1 MNLPILKIL
10 VGAVVLFWERRVVLV
25 RVLWAPILIGLI
37 LSLLS
42 ASLAGER
49 GGGLAAVLLLVPLL
63 FVTAILA
70 VRAHRVY
77 LLGSESVA
85 ELPPLSWSQ
94 TETRFLLATLSLG
107 LAFLGLMF
115 FAGMVFTLVG
125 ARPPGTLNPGAMLI
139 ALPAMYVI
147 ARLLPALPAIAVGDE
162 TGRLADAWRKAWA
175 SSRGNGTR
183 VLAVCL
189 LTPLAIKV
197 LLELFAAAPIPGTAV
212 ISTLAGWAVMPAEV
226 ALLSLTY
233 QALRSSEPETPQRL
247 EQ

>member
-10 VGAVVLFWERRVVLV
+10 AGAVVLFWERRVVLV

-42 ASLAGER
+42 ASLAGDR
-49 GGGLAAVLLLVPLL
+49 GGGLSAVLLLVPLL

-115 FAGMVFTLVG
+115 FAGMVFTLAG
-125 ARPPGTLNPGAMLI
+125 ARPPGSLNPGAMLI

-162 TGRLADAWRKAWA
+162 TGLADAWRKAWT

-183 VLAVCL
+183 VLA
-189 LTPLAIKV
+189 PLAIKV
-197 LLELFAAAPIPGTAV
+197 LLELFATAPIPGTAV

-233 QALRSSEPETPQRL
+233 QALRSSESETPQQL

>member
-42 ASLAGER
+42 ASLAESQ
-49 GGGLAAVLLLVPLL
+49 GGLMLLLVPLL

-85 ELPPLSWSQ
+85 DLPPLSWSQ

-115 FAGMVFTLVG
+115 FAGMVFTLAG
-125 ARPPGTLNPGAMLI
+125 ARTPGSFNPGVMLI
-139 ALPAMYVI
+139 ALPAMYVV

-162 TGRLADAWRKAWA
+162 TVLADAWRKAWA

-197 LLELFAAAPIPGTAV
+197 LLELFAAVPIPGTAV

-233 QALRSSEPETPQRL
+233 QALRRSEPETPQRL

>member
-10 VGAVVLFWERRVVLV
+10 AGAVVLFWERRVVLV

-42 ASLAGER
+42 ASLAGDR
-49 GGGLAAVLLLVPLL
+49 GGGLSAVLLLVPLL

-115 FAGMVFTLVG
+115 FAGMVFTLAG
-125 ARPPGTLNPGAMLI
+125 ARPPGSLNPGAMLI

-162 TGRLADAWRKAWA
+162 TGLADAWRKAWT

-197 LLELFAAAPIPGTAV
+197 LLELFATAPIPGTAV

-233 QALRSSEPETPQRL
+233 QALRSSESETPQQL

>member
-1 MNLPILKIL
+1 M
-10 VGAVVLFWERRVVLV
+10 LFWERRYVLS
-25 RVLWAPILIGLI
+25 RVLWLPILIGLI

-42 ASLAGER
+42 VSQAEGR
-49 GGGLAAVLLLVPLL
+49 NNGLFAMLLLVPLL
-63 FVTAILA
+63 LVTAILA
-70 VRAHRVY
+70 VRSHRIY

-85 ELPPLSWSQ
+85 DLPPLSWSQ

-115 FAGMVFTLVG
+115 FAGLLFTLAG
-125 ARPPGTLNPGAMLI
+125 ARPPGALNPGAMLI

-162 TGRLADAWRKAWA
+162 TRLVTAWRNAWA
-175 SSRGNGTR
+175 ASRGNGAR
-183 VLAVCL
+183 VLGICL

-197 LLELFAAAPIPGTAV
+197 LLELIAAAPVPGTAV
-212 ISTLAGWAVMPAEV
+212 ISTLAGWLVMPAEV

-233 QALRSSEPETPQRL
+233 QSLKRTIPQTPTALEP
-247 EQ
+247 